1 MNVRVIPRTAV
12 TGYLKLVR
20 TPLDSAIRLLPGSNG
35 DGAKPT
41 AQLAV
46 DRADATVRSVAGSL
60 LADPVLRED
69 GARRHQAARERERG
83 MRLRNQAAQTADQAD
98 ARLQERED
106 QARRQR
112 QRARETAKVRR
123 RQAETQAHTEKQRA
137 ARTENRRR
145 ETSRKVAAQREQ
157 AIEQRAPREE
167 LEALDAKAEALR
179 AREEELAARDEAR
192 RLTEAAR
199 AVKAERKS
207 DA

>member
-41 AQLAV
+41 RLAV

-83 MRLRNQAAQTADQAD
+83 MRLRSQAAETAEQAD
-98 ARLQERED
+98 ARLQEREE
-106 QARRQR
+106 QARRR
-112 QRARETAKVRR
+112 Q
-123 RQAETQAHTEKQRA
+123 
-137 ARTENRRR
+137 
-145 ETSRKVAAQREQ
+145 
-157 AIEQRAPREE
+157 
-167 LEALDAKAEALR
+167 
-179 AREEELAARDEAR
+179 
-192 RLTEAAR
+192 
-199 AVKAERKS
+199 
-207 DA
+207 